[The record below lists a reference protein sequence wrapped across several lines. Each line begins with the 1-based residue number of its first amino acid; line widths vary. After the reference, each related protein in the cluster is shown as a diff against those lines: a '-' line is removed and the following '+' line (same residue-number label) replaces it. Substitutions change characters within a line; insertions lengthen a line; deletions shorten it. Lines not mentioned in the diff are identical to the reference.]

1 MQFIRFPKTLD
12 YDWITI
18 SDEMLESTLTVFRTT
33 FRANIKYDRR
43 QNERT
48 IIHQLFL
55 RNPSLLHRD
64 SYADHKYELSLKE
77 KQDNCRQNC
86 DFILMPDLPSH
97 RSEEHT
103 SELQSLMRISYA
115 VFCLKKKNNNKHT
128 NITTLTK

>member
-1 MQFIRFPKTLD
+1 
-12 YDWITI
+12 
-18 SDEMLESTLTVFRTT
+18 MLESTLTVFRTT

-97 RSEEHT
+97 QNTTFFEVKKRSEERRVGNECVSTCRSRWSPYH
-103 SELQSLMRISYA
+103 
-115 VFCLKKKNNNKHT
+115 
-128 NITTLTK
+128 

>member
-48 IIHQLFL
+48 IIPKLFL
-55 RNPSLLHRD
+55 RNPSLLHRE
-64 SYADHKYELSLKE
+64 SYANHKYELSLKE
-77 KQDNCRQNC
+77 KQDNHKKNC
-86 DFILMPDLPSH
+86 DFIIIPTLNSK
-97 RSEEHT
+97 
-103 SELQSLMRISYA
+103 Q
-115 VFCLKKKNNNKHT
+115 NNQFF
-128 NITTLTK
+128 